1 MQRTIVNPVF
11 GDTCTFIKTSKE
23 TNGEYSHLEV
33 TLAPGGKNPVHR
45 HRSYSET
52 FTCLEGDL
60 SLTVED
66 REVTL
71 HPGETFT
78 IPKGTAHRF
87 LNKTNEVV
95 KFQVVFTPGNT
106 GAENML
112 RIIYGLACDGKANKD
127 GVPKSISAIALIGEI
142 GDSRLTGIFSLLSP
156 LLTLLA
162 ARARKKGLEQEFLA
176 RYCS

>member
-23 TNGEYSHLEV
+23 TNGQYSHLEA
-33 TLAPGGKNPVHR
+33 TLAPGGKNPLHK

-66 REVTL
+66 KEVTL
-71 HPGETFT
+71 HPGDTFT

-87 LNKTNEVV
+87 LNRTNKVV

-112 RIIYGLACDGKANKD
+112 RIIYGLACDGKANKE
-127 GVPKSISAIALIGEI
+127 GVPKSISSIALIGEI
-142 GDSRLTGIFSLLSP
+142 GDSRLTGIFSVLSP
-156 LLTLLA
+156 L
-162 ARARKKGLEQEFLA
+162 
-176 RYCS
+176 